1 MMQNDEQG
9 RPPQAPGEPNPGSR
23 PLGENTIPL
32 AEAGVA
38 AAAAAAP
45 VATAAGPGVA
55 STTNAKI
62 SPTADPSWE
71 RQTIEKLAFAA
82 LKEQKS
88 SRRWGIFFKLLT
100 FSYITFAIVMLLDLP
115 IFGKKSSTM
124 EKHTALVELQ
134 GVIEASGSNSADHIT
149 SALTSAFKDEHSAG
163 VILRINSPGGSPVQS
178 GIVYDE
184 IKRLRA
190 KYPDKPLHVVV
201 EDLCAS
207 GGYYIAAS
215 ADKIFVDKA
224 SLVGSIG
231 VLMDGFGFTGTMEKL
246 GVERRVYTAGENKAF
261 MDPFSPANE
270 RQREFTQAMLGE
282 IHRQFI
288 EVVKKGRGKRLKDNP
303 DTFTGL
309 MWTGAKSIEMG
320 LTDGYGT
327 VDSVARD
334 VIKAE
339 KIIDYTEKENVAE
352 RLAKRFGA
360 TMAGVLADRL
370 APRAG
375 VMR

>member
-1 MMQNDEQG
+1 MADV
-9 RPPQAPGEPNPGSR
+9 S
-23 PLGENTIPL
+23 THD
-32 AEAGVA
+32 
-38 AAAAAAP
+38 P
-45 VATAAGPGVA
+45 V
-55 STTNAKI
+55 
-62 SPTADPSWE
+62 WE
-71 RQTIEKLAFAA
+71 RKIIEKLALEA
-82 LKEQKS
+82 LAEQRRK
-88 SRRWGIFFKLLT
+88 RRWGIFFKLLGFAYLT
-100 FSYITFAIVMLLDLP
+100 FMLFALVDWGDTKLGD
-115 IFGKKSSTM
+115 GK
-124 EKHTALVELQ
+124 KHTALVQLN
-134 GVIEASGSNSADHIT
+134 GVIKPEGEASAEKINL
-149 SALTSAFKDEHSAG
+149 ALQSAFEDKGTQG

-261 MDPFSPANE
+261 MDPFSPPNE
-270 RQREFTQAMLGE
+270 KHREFTQAMLGE
-282 IHRQFI
+282 IHAQFI

-375 VMR
+375 ALR